1 MPRGPE
7 DYRVSVILADLN
19 LASLGDTISSFL
31 DAADEFFSNLA
42 AINFAALIL
51 GMAAWSACLVV
62 RSRALFNS
70 LRAAYPDE
78 PLQWRRVW
86 GAYVAAYGINNFV
99 PGAGGNVVQ
108 LYLTKRSI
116 PDSRYP
122 TIAAALSVTAIVD
135 TLVSACVLAF
145 AFTQGVFPKPPDFSK
160 LNAFDLAFLAGHPRF
175 TLFLITLLLVLVVVG
190 FAWLSVRVK
199 AFWARV
205 RQGLVILYD
214 RPRYLREVA
223 APQALGWVLRFA
235 AFWFMLDAFH
245 IGGSLRNALLVQ
257 AVAVISAMV
266 PVTPSGAGVQQ
277 ALLVTVFSGAAAGSE
292 VAAYSVGQQIALAA
306 TTTALAFAALALIF
320 HVSSFRA
327 ILREARGARAA
338 EA

>member
-1 MPRGPE
+1 V
-7 DYRVSVILADLN
+7 YVVAADLN
-19 LASLGDTISSFL
+19 LASIGDTINSFL
-31 DAADEFFSNLA
+31 DAADQFFSHLA
-42 AINFAALIL
+42 AIGWVSLIL
-51 GMAAWSACLVV
+51 GMAAFAGCLLV

-86 GAYVAAYGINNFV
+86 GAYIAAYGINNFV

-116 PDSRYP
+116 PDARYP
-122 TIAAALSVTAIVD
+122 TVASALSVTAIVD
-135 TLVSACVLAF
+135 SIVSACVLTF

-160 LNAFDLAFLAGHPRF
+160 LNAFDLAFLAAHPRF
-175 TLFLITLLLVLVVVG
+175 TLFLVTLLLVLAIVI

-205 RQGLVILYD
+205 RQGLVILTD
-214 RPRYLREVA
+214 RRRYLREVV
-223 APQALGWVLRFA
+223 APQVLGWVLRLA

-245 IGGSLRNALLVQ
+245 IGGSLRNVLLVQ

-266 PVTPSGAGVQQ
+266 PITPSGAGVQQ
-277 ALLVTVFSGAAAGSE
+277 ALVVTVFAGAASGSE
-292 VAAYSVGQQIALAA
+292 VAAYSVGQQIALA
-306 TTTALAFAALALIF
+306 TTTTLLAFAALALIF
-320 HVSSFRA
+320 HIGSFRE
-327 ILREARGARAA
+327 ILREARRAQAA
-338 EA
+338 EGAAAKT

>member
-1 MPRGPE
+1 V
-7 DYRVSVILADLN
+7 YVIAADIN
-19 LASLGDTISSFL
+19 LASIGDTVNSFL
-31 DAADEFFSNLA
+31 DAANEFFSHLA
-42 AINFAALIL
+42 AINWVALIL
-51 GMAAWSACLVV
+51 GMAAFAGCLLV
-62 RSRALFNS
+62 RSRALYNS
-70 LRAAYPDE
+70 LRAAYPQE

-86 GAYVAAYGINNFV
+86 GAYIAAYGINNFV

-122 TIAAALSVTAIVD
+122 TVAAALSVTGIVD
-135 TLVSACVLAF
+135 SVISACVLAF

-175 TLFLITLLLVLVVVG
+175 TLFLITLLLVLAVVL

-205 RQGLVILYD
+205 RQGLAILTD
-214 RPRYLREVA
+214 RRRFLREVV
-223 APQALGWVLRFA
+223 APQAFGWVLRLA
-235 AFWFMLDAFH
+235 AFWFLLDAFH
-245 IGGSLRNALLVQ
+245 IGGSLRNVLLVQ

-266 PVTPSGAGVQQ
+266 PITPSGAGVQQ
-277 ALLVTVFSGAAAGSE
+277 ALLVTVFSGAAAGTE

-306 TTTALAFAALALIF
+306 TTTLLATAALALIF
-320 HVSSFRA
+320 HVGSFRE

-338 EA
+338 EGAAAKT